1 MLSQKE
7 FLKNVVEKLEQAGI
21 DYVICGSIAAS
32 FYGVERSTQDAD
44 IIISSTEEQL
54 AKFLKLLGDS
64 YYVSEDTAL
73 DALKRRTMFNIIDLE
88 NAWKADLIILKETD
102 FGVKEFQ
109 RKRKEILLGKDLYIL
124 SPEDIVLSKL
134 VWAEQ
139 SRSQLQYSDVS
150 RILEVWSGH
159 LDMKYLN
166 KWAKELGVEKA
177 LAEIIEATRELKGGR

>member
-7 FLKNVVEKLEQAGI
+7 FLKNIVEKLEQAGI
-21 DYVICGSIAAS
+21 GYVICGSIAAS

-102 FGVKEFQ
+102 FGAKEFQ
-109 RKRKEILLGKDLYIL
+109 RKREEILLGKDLYIL

-139 SRSQLQYSDVS
+139 SRSQQQYSDAS